1 VVNVANGSDET
12 PSSRAR
18 DFGIGGAVMGAEWNR
33 FIDNTPVRIA
43 LIVAGFGLWA
53 VVVVGALAAA

>member
-1 VVNVANGSDET
+1 
-12 PSSRAR
+12 
-18 DFGIGGAVMGAEWNR
+18 MGAEWNK